1 MAAAY
6 SNSCAYYKYGEKFCW
21 LVNDSVFFRAI
32 SEDGVRQTMVCFN
45 HTNNYTAVKISCDYC
60 KKFYHRL
67 KKTYKP
73 DNTFTFSET
82 KVQQFCGDTAQK
94 LFPGRQIIEKET
106 ADSLIV
112 RQFSGDGIQW

>member
-1 MAAAY
+1 MSAAY
-6 SNSCAYYKYGEKFCW
+6 GNPCSYYKYDEKFCW
-21 LVNDSVFFRAI
+21 LVNDSLFFKDI
-32 SEDGVRQTMVCFN
+32 PEDGVRQAMNCFWQKP
-45 HTNNYTAVKISCDYC
+45 NYTAVKVGCDYC

-73 DNTFTFSET
+73 ANTFTYST
-82 KVQQFCGDTAQK
+82 ITLQQFCGDTAQK